1 VLSVCFTSGI
11 AERLWSPL
19 STTEQ
24 GISEGTLRRL
34 QTFRCLLNRRGIPA
48 APVLSFW
55 GTYVFGRVAPSEPGS
70 CFSQ

>member
-1 VLSVCFTSGI
+1 M
-11 AERLWSPL
+11 
-19 STTEQ
+19 TEQ
-24 GISEGTLRRL
+24 GISEVTLRRL